1 MMDKKDII
9 SARQKQDQY
18 WETLREAWEKWSV
31 QDQGFVAECVLSG
44 NLAPLITS
52 LGAYQTVQIFQ
63 IFFEEI
69 AVRGQERALAEKEM
83 EES

>member
-1 MMDKKDII
+1 MMEKKDII
-9 SARQKQDQY
+9 KARQILDQY
-18 WETLREAWEKWSV
+18 WETLCNSWESWSIE
-31 QDQGFVAECVLSG
+31 DQGFVAECVMTG

-69 AVRGQERALAEKEM
+69 ALRGQERALLEQEM
-83 EES
+83 D